1 MLNRSGTL
9 NRSSGGPDDAD
20 FALSMDDTDFGLSE
34 SNFSQRL
41 GQFTAGGSNSGVSS
55 TNTAASALRANL
67 ARDRAQTLA
76 EKKSSIMS
84 KNFIAEEDELV
95 SETEGL
101 GNSIKKKKG
110 QEIEE
115 DDEDDYSMDDF
126 D

>member
-1 MLNRSGTL
+1 MPSAIKPSESKANNATMLNRSGTL

-55 TNTAASALRANL
+55 TNTASALRANL

-110 QEIEE
+110 
-115 DDEDDYSMDDF
+115 
-126 D
+126 

>member
-1 MLNRSGTL
+1 MPSAIKPSESKANNATMLNRSGTL

-55 TNTAASALRANL
+55 TNTASALRANL

-84 KNFIAEEDELV
+84 KNLIAEEDELV

-110 QEIEE
+110 
-115 DDEDDYSMDDF
+115 
-126 D
+126 